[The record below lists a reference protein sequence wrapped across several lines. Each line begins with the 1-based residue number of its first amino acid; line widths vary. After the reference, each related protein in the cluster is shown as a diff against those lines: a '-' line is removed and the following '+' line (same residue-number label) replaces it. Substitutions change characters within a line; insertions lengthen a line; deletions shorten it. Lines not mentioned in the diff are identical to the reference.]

1 MGDEIDMGALQ
12 KSDAMLQHEKW
23 IEWVTVHNP
32 KWIPG
37 MEKQVH
43 LMPEAPELMAVFAA
57 LTVIV
62 AVVISMY
69 S

>member
-1 MGDEIDMGALQ
+1 MAAVQ

-23 IEWVTVHNP
+23 IEWVTIHNP

-37 MEKQVH
+37 REKQVN
-43 LMPEAPELMAVFAA
+43 MTPEAPVLVAAFAA
-57 LTVIV
+57 LTVIA

>member
-1 MGDEIDMGALQ
+1 MGALQ
-12 KSDAMLQHEKW
+12 KSGAMLQHEKW
-23 IEWVTVHNP
+23 IEWVTIHNP
-32 KWIPG
+32 KQIPG

-43 LMPEAPELMAVFAA
+43 LVPEAPGLMAVFAA
-57 LTVIV
+57 LTVIA

>member
-37 MEKQVH
+37 MEKQVR
-43 LMPEAPELMAVFAA
+43 LMPEAPEMVAVFAA
-57 LTVIV
+57 LTVIA

>member
-1 MGDEIDMGALQ
+1 MAAVQ

-23 IEWVTVHNP
+23 IEWVTIHNP

-37 MEKQVH
+37 REKPVH
-43 LMPEAPELMAVFAA
+43 MMPEAPELVAAFAA
-57 LTVIV
+57 LTVIA

>member
-1 MGDEIDMGALQ
+1 
-12 KSDAMLQHEKW
+12 
-23 IEWVTVHNP
+23 
-32 KWIPG
+32 

-43 LMPEAPELMAVFAA
+43 LVPEAPGLMAVFAA
-57 LTVIV
+57 LTVIA

>member
-1 MGDEIDMGALQ
+1 MGALQ
-12 KSDAMLQHEKW
+12 KSGAMLQHEKW
-23 IEWVTVHNP
+23 IEWVTIHNP

-37 MEKQVH
+37 MEKQFN

-57 LTVIV
+57 LAVIA

>member
-1 MGDEIDMGALQ
+1 MAAVQ

-23 IEWVTVHNP
+23 IEWVTIHNP

-37 MEKQVH
+37 REKQVNM
-43 LMPEAPELMAVFAA
+43 MPEAPELMAAFAA
-57 LTVIV
+57 LTVIA